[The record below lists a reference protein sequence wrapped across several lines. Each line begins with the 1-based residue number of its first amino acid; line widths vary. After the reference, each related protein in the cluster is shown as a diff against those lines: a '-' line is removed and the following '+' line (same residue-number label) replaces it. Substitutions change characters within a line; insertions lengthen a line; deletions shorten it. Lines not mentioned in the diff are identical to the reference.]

1 MASDYWATLGSHRVS
16 RRRAISIAGG
26 AAAGA
31 ALLVACGGSDT
42 GGKPAKSASGLLTQ
56 PIDESKQAKRGGSL
70 VTAGRTLTSLDPIGS
85 SAIGINYLIYST
97 LWTKKPGYMQAYK
110 GELVG
115 DVFESWEVSP
125 DKLQVTAKVTNKA
138 HFVPKAPLN
147 GRVVDAN
154 DIAFSFERY
163 KAVGALRSEV
173 VNSISADAPV
183 ASMTATD
190 DRTLVIKLSQP
201 DATLFGLLAQVRAG
215 NFYVLPREAEKIDY
229 RNTSIGSGPWMM
241 KNWAPG
247 QGAYLE
253 RNPGYHQNVNGE
265 NLPYLDEWHY
275 PEMPDSSAALAQFI
289 SGNVHVWTSYIAQEQ
304 VLSTKDQVP
313 DLLMYSDDPATTS
326 MRVIMGHKA
335 GSPFADERVRRATML
350 TFDRDL
356 AIETLGNTSAFEKA
370 GLVVDKR
377 YDSAMWVDAP
387 AGWWLNPKGK
397 DFGPNAQWYRFDVA
411 AAKQLLSASGF
422 PDGIDTVINY
432 PFGYNPGILHK
443 IEIVL
448 GLFGGGHGG
457 PIRYK
462 VNNVDYQTA
471 WSPQYRFI
479 RGQIP
484 DLALIQD
491 VDTPEPTLYMY
502 QRFHSKGGVF
512 QGGDDMLDDILT
524 KARAEFDEEKRRALV
539 FEAQR
544 HEGGTMHYPFTHGGA
559 NSFELNWPAVRNIN
573 VFRTDLSGVN
583 PGLTFWL
590 DQTKAPFNK
599 KQ

>member
-1 MASDYWATLGSHRVS
+1 MAGEYWRQISNSRFS
-16 RRRAISIAGG
+16 RRQALRTAAGTS
-26 AAAGA
+26 AAAM
-31 ALLVACGGSDT
+31 LLAACGGSET
-42 GGKPAKSASGLLTQ
+42 GGTGDKGKSSSSLLAQ
-56 PIDESKQAKRGGSL
+56 PVDDTKNAKRGGNL

-85 SAIGINYLIYST
+85 SAIGINYLMYST
-97 LWTKKPGYMQAYK
+97 LWTKKAGYMQAYK
-110 GELVG
+110 GELTG
-115 DVFESWEVSP
+115 DAFESWEVSP
-125 DKLQVTAKVTNKA
+125 DKMTVTAKVTTKA
-138 HFVPKAPLN
+138 HFVPRAPLN

-154 DIAFSFERY
+154 DIAYSWEKY

-183 ASMTATD
+183 LSMTATD

-247 QGAYLE
+247 QGAFLE
-253 RNPGYHQNVNGE
+253 RNPGYHQNANG
-265 NLPYLDEWHY
+265 PDVPFLDEWHY
-275 PEMPDSSAALAQFI
+275 PEMPDSGTALAQFI
-289 SGNVHVWTSYIAQEQ
+289 AGNVHVWTSYIAQEQ
-304 VLSTKDQVP
+304 VLATKSQAP
-313 DLLMYSDDPATTS
+313 ELLMYADDPATTS

-335 GSPFADERVRRATML
+335 GSPFADERVRRATMM
-350 TFDRDL
+350 TFD
-356 AIETLGNTSAFEKA
+356 KA
-370 GLVVDKR
+370 GLPVDKR
-377 YDSAMWVDAP
+377 WDSAMWVDAP
-387 AGWWLNPKGK
+387 AGWWLDPKGK
-397 DFGPNAQWYRFDVA
+397 DFGPNSQWYKFDIA
-411 AAKQLLSASGF
+411 AAKQLLAAAGF
-422 PDGIDTVINY
+422 PNGIDTVMNY
-432 PFGYNPGILHK
+432 PLGYNPGILHK
-443 IEIVL
+443 IDVVL

-462 VNNVDYQTA
+462 VNNVDYATA

-512 QGGDDMLDDILT
+512 QGGDDTQDQILT

-539 FEAQR
+539 YEAQR
-544 HEGGTMHYPFTHGGA
+544 HEGGAVHYPFSHGGA
-559 NSFELNWPAVRNIN
+559 NTFELNWPAVKNIN

-583 PGLTFWL
+583 PGVNFWL
-590 DQTKAPFNK
+590 DQTLAPFNK
-599 KQ
+599 KK

>member
-1 MASDYWATLGSHRVS
+1 MTYDYWSGITDHRIS
-16 RRRAISIAGG
+16 RRRALTVAGVS
-26 AAAGA
+26 AGA
-31 ALLVACGGSDT
+31 ALLAACGSSSSGS
-42 GGKPAKSASGLLTQ
+42 GKTKGATGLLTQ
-56 PIDESKQAKRGGSL
+56 PIDDSKQARRGGNL

-85 SAIGINYLIYST
+85 SAIGINYLMYST
-97 LWTKKPGYMQAYK
+97 LWMKKAGYLEAYK

-115 DVFESWEVSP
+115 DTFESWEVSP
-125 DKLQVTAKVTNKA
+125 DKLQVTAKVTSKA
-138 HFVPKAPLN
+138 HFVPRQPLN
-147 GRVVDAN
+147 GRVVDAH
-154 DIAFSFERY
+154 DIAYSWDKY

-173 VNSISADAPV
+173 VNEQNPDAPV
-183 ASMTATD
+183 ASMTAID
-190 DRTLVIKLSQP
+190 DRTVVIKLSQP

-215 NFYVLPREAEKIDY
+215 NFYVLPKEADKVDY
-229 RNTSIGSGPWMM
+229 RNTSIGSGMWMM

-253 RNPGYHQNVNGE
+253 RNPGYHQHPLGD

-275 PEMPDSSAALAQFI
+275 PEMPDSGTALAQFI
-289 SGNVHVWTSYIAQEQ
+289 AGNVHVWSSYIAQEQ
-304 VLSTKDQVP
+304 VLSTKQQAP
-313 DLLMYSDDPATTS
+313 DLLMYADDPATTS
-326 MRVIMGHKA
+326 MRVIMGHKT
-335 GSPFADERVRRATML
+335 GSPFADERVRRATMM
-350 TFDRDL
+350 TFDKDL
-356 AIETLGNTSAFEKA
+356 AVETLGNTKQFEAA
-370 GLVVDKR
+370 GLPIDKR
-377 YDSAMWVDAP
+377 WDSAVWVDSP
-387 AGWWLNPKGK
+387 AGWWLDPQGK
-397 DFGPNAQWYRFDVA
+397 DFGPNGQYYKFDMAEAKKQLA
-411 AAKQLLSASGF
+411 AAGF

-432 PFGYNPGILHK
+432 PLGYNPGILHK
-443 IEIVL
+443 IDVVL

-462 VNNVDYQTA
+462 INNVDYATA

-512 QGGDDMLDDILT
+512 QGGDDTLDQILT

-539 FEAQR
+539 LDAQR
-544 HEGGTMHYPFTHGGA
+544 HEAQSMHYPFSHGGA

-583 PGLTFWL
+583 PGATFWL
-590 DQTKAPFNK
+590 DQTLAPFNK
-599 KQ
+599 K

>member
-1 MASDYWATLGSHRVS
+1 MS
-16 RRRAISIAGG
+16 
-26 AAAGA
+26 
-31 ALLVACGGSDT
+31 
-42 GGKPAKSASGLLTQ
+42 
-56 PIDESKQAKRGGSL
+56 
-70 VTAGRTLTSLDPIGS
+70 
-85 SAIGINYLIYST
+85 
-97 LWTKKPGYMQAYK
+97 
-110 GELVG
+110 
-115 DVFESWEVSP
+115 
-125 DKLQVTAKVTNKA
+125 
-138 HFVPKAPLN
+138 
-147 GRVVDAN
+147 
-154 DIAFSFERY
+154 
-163 KAVGALRSEV
+163 
-173 VNSISADAPV
+173 
-183 ASMTATD
+183 ATD

-215 NFYVLPREAEKIDY
+215 NFYVLPKEADKVDY

-253 RNPGYHQNVNGE
+253 RNPGYHQHNLGPD
-265 NLPYLDEWHY
+265 LPYLAEWHY
-275 PEMPDSSAALAQFI
+275 PEMPDSSTALAQFI
-289 SGNVHVWTSYIAQEQ
+289 AGNVHVWSSYIAQEQ
-304 VLSTKDQVP
+304 VLSTKSQAP
-313 DLLMYSDDPATTS
+313 DLLMYAADPATTS

-335 GSPFADERVRRATML
+335 GSPFTDERVRRATMM
-350 TFDRDL
+350 TFDKDL
-356 AIETLGNTSAFEKA
+356 AIETLGNTKAFEDA
-370 GLVVDKR
+370 GLPVEKR

-387 AGWWLNPKGK
+387 GGWWLDPQGK
-397 DFGPNAQWYRFDVA
+397 DFGPNAQWYKFDIK
-411 AAKQLLSASGF
+411 AAKQLLAASGF

-432 PFGYNPGILHK
+432 PLGYNPGILHK
-443 IEIVL
+443 IDVVL
-448 GLFGGGHGG
+448 SLFGGGHGG

-512 QGGDDMLDDILT
+512 QGGDDTQDQILT

-544 HEGGTMHYPFTHGGA
+544 HEGGAVHYPFSHGGA

-583 PGLTFWL
+583 PGLTYWL
-590 DQTKAPFNK
+590 DQTKPPFNK